1 MTVPS
6 RGARSRRNVRRPG
19 WLLVTALL
27 VLAILASSTLVF
39 TNRVDLLR
47 LAVILSLW
55 AAVMAAFVSVTYR
68 RQSEL
73 DQARARDMKFV
84 YDLQLD
90 REVAAR
96 REYELAVE
104 THLRR
109 QMARELRAQAADE
122 MTALRA
128 ELASLRSNLEVM
140 LGTDLG
146 ERPALESERIAFAM
160 PESERIAFAMP
171 EAEQIAMAMPE
182 AEQIAMAMPAP
193 PGRVESS
200 RITPVAVEDDT
211 LLAEEVTAVLES
223 PIIDVHEEPLAPPPE
238 PEPVQYRGSHR
249 RPAGAVASQ
258 PVPVARPPIA
268 EPIVARN
275 SPPPVEPAPLQPEA
289 PWRPPEVRRGRHW
302 SAGDSGSAQT
312 SEPEPASDADP
323 GRGRHWVPPEQAAEE
338 ESAGSH
344 TGGHSV
350 ADLMSRLQ
358 VNGPTGGGGGG
369 RRRRE
374 D

>member
-6 RGARSRRNVRRPG
+6 RGARSRRSGRRPG

-55 AAVMAAFVSVTYR
+55 AAVVAAFVSVSYR

-90 REVAAR
+90 REVSAR

-104 THLRR
+104 AHLRR
-109 QMARELRAQAADE
+109 QLARELRAQASDE
-122 MTALRA
+122 MAELRA
-128 ELASLRSNLEVM
+128 ELAALRSNLEVM
-140 LGTDLG
+140 FGTDLG
-146 ERPALESERIAFAM
+146 ERPALESE
-160 PESERIAFAMP
+160 PEP
-171 EAEQIAMAMPE
+171 ELAVIEMSAA
-182 AEQIAMAMPAP
+182 

-200 RITPVAVEDDT
+200 RITPGPVEEDT
-211 LLAEEVTAVLES
+211 LQVEEPDTAAFES
-223 PIIDVHEEPLAPPPE
+223 PIIDVPEEPLAPPPP
-238 PEPVQYRGSHR
+238 PEPQPQEYRGSHR
-249 RPAGAVASQ
+249 RAADPVTPPAA
-258 PVPVARPPIA
+258 PVPQ
-268 EPIVARN
+268 
-275 SPPPVEPAPLQPEA
+275 QPEA

-302 SAGDSGSAQT
+302 SADEGNAPASSEAAGAQT
-312 SEPEPASDADP
+312 PDALDPEALDPEALDPEALNPAS
-323 GRGRHWVPPEQAAEE
+323 QAQ
-338 ESAGSH
+338 H
-344 TGGHSV
+344 TGSHSV
-350 ADLMSRLQ
+350 ADLLARLQ
-358 VNGPTGGGGGG
+358 VDGPVGGGG